1 MWIQE
6 IEFDMSQDPPV
17 CLSEGGFQNVGEVTV
32 AELRI
37 AAEQEFGS
45 FVEDITDPD
54 NNDVPIGWKFRTQ
67 ATYEDPENGAEF
79 DLETWIVLHDEP
91 PEMKFR
97 YHVIKDEELAILSH
111 IESLV
116 QGAEDAEVEDTG
128 IEPSVS
134 VQEILSSLGSP
145 LSGTG
150 DIIDEEAEESD

>member
-116 QGAEDAEVEDTG
+116 QGTEDAEVEDTG

-145 LSGTG
+145 LTGTG